1 MDTKKH
7 YKMYKNGKQWCYAAI
22 ATVSVAVGIFAGSTA
37 AQADANVA
45 QPAVTTEQASNT
57 NSSATAFFAVA
68 NNSANSNQQSSATQQ
83 SSVTTWQPANAQMQK
98 QSNNADNGNHANLDN
113 VDVSD
118 GTLHLSGWNA
128 SNQDQGKN
136 YHYII
141 VYDQTQHKELA
152 RQAVQNTQ
160 RDDVQ
165 NAYQNVYNSKY
176 SGFSAD
182 FKINN
187 AAYLNDTLQIVSRYS
202 VSEKGNSNYVD
213 YWFNPISLN
222 SRAYNIDSLKQ
233 TENGV
238 KVSGWMI
245 DSKSLT
251 KQNAFVF
258 LMRDGKEIARQR
270 VILTSR
276 HDVGRA
282 YKGVYNSNNSG
293 FNVNFNIDPYQ
304 LTGNLQ
310 IMMRFTDDA
319 RGNGNFSDQYTQFYT
334 TNNGYTDHFDAKGN
348 TIHLSGWH
356 AATNAQGMN
365 HQFIIVLDMNNHEL
379 YRTELKGGQKNI
391 SRNDVAQA
399 YPWIGDANVSGY
411 SVDIPLLSSMQ
422 HKGLK
427 IIHRYSSSAD
437 GNSNYVDFWD
447 NGHSVN
453 SGWQGDH
460 YYDPTTGRMATGQT
474 NINGQTYYFDNN
486 GKLMSREQEAV
497 NRALSV
503 RGTRYVWGGNTPAGF
518 DCSGL
523 VQWAYGLDAGHRTTY
538 TQETL
543 GAHHYDVYN
552 APVGALVFF
561 GSDTAPYHVGISLG
575 NGTFVHA
582 PEPGDVVKV
591 TAMRYYQPTYYV
603 VL

>member
-22 ATVSVAVGIFAGSTA
+22 ATVSVAVGIFTGSTA
-37 AQADANVA
+37 VQADTNVA
-45 QPAVTTEQASNT
+45 QPAVTTEQTTNT
-57 NSSATAFFAVA
+57 SSSATTSSVA
-68 NNSANSNQQSSATQQ
+68 LTSSTNANQPSSAAQQST
-83 SSVTTWQPANAQMQK
+83 VTTWQPANAQMQK
-98 QSNNADNGNHANLDN
+98 PDTNADNGNHAYLDN

-118 GTLHLSGWNA
+118 GSLHLSGWNA

-160 RDDVQ
+160 RNDVQ
-165 NAYQNVYNSKY
+165 NAYPNVYNSKY
-176 SGFSAD
+176 SGFSAN
-182 FKINN
+182 FKIDTS
-187 AAYLNDTLQIVSRYS
+187 AYLNDSLQIVSRYS
-202 VSEKGNSNYVD
+202 ASESGNSNYVD
-213 YWFNPISLN
+213 YWFDPISLS
-222 SRAYNIDSLKQ
+222 SRAYYIDSLKQ
-233 TENGV
+233 TENGI

-245 DSKSLT
+245 DSQSFT
-251 KQNAFVF
+251 KQNAYVF

-270 VILTSR
+270 VVLTPR

-293 FNVNFNIDPYQ
+293 FSVNFNVDPYQ

-310 IMMRFTDDA
+310 IMMRFTDDTW
-319 RGNGNFSDQYTQFYT
+319 GNGHFSDQYSKVYT
-334 TNNGYTDHFDAKGN
+334 TNTGYTDNFNVSGN

-379 YRTELKGGQKNI
+379 YRTELKGNQKNI
-391 SRNDVAQA
+391 SRNDVAKV

-427 IIHRYSSSAD
+427 IVHRYSSSAD

-486 GKLMSREQEAV
+486 GKLMSREQAAV

>member
-22 ATVSVAVGIFAGSTA
+22 ATVSVAVGIFTGSTA
-37 AQADANVA
+37 AQADVNTA
-45 QPAVTTEQASNT
+45 QPAVTTAQTNNTSSSAT
-57 NSSATAFFAVA
+57 NSSVTFSSSTNA
-68 NNSANSNQQSSATQQ
+68 NQQSSATRQ
-83 SSVTTWQPANAQMQK
+83 STVTTWQPANAQLQK
-98 QSNNADNGNHANLDN
+98 SANDTDNGNHANLDS

-160 RDDVQ
+160 RNDVQ
-165 NAYQNVYNSKY
+165 NAYQNVYNAKY

-182 FKINN
+182 FKIDNS
-187 AAYLNDTLQIVSRYS
+187 AYLNDNLQILSRYS
-202 VSEKGNSNYVD
+202 ASEDGNSNYVD
-213 YWFNPISLN
+213 YWFNPINLS
-222 SRAYNIDSLKQ
+222 SRAYCIDSLKQ
-233 TENGV
+233 TENGI

-245 DSKSLT
+245 DSQSFT
-251 KQNAFVF
+251 KQNAYVF

-270 VILTSR
+270 VVLTPR

-282 YKGVYNSNNSG
+282 YGHVYNSSNSG
-293 FNVNFNIDPYQ
+293 FSVNFNVDSYQ
-304 LTGNLQ
+304 LNGNLQ
-310 IMMRFTDDA
+310 ILMRFTDDV
-319 RGNGNFSDQYTQFYT
+319 RGNGNYSDQYSQVYVTNAGNTDNFT
-334 TNNGYTDHFDAKGN
+334 VTNNS
-348 TIHLSGWH
+348 IHLSGWH
-356 AATNAQGMN
+356 AANNAHGMN

-379 YRTELKGGQKNI
+379 YRTELKDNQKNI

-427 IIHRYSSSAD
+427 IVHRYSSSAD

-447 NGHSVN
+447 NSHSVN
-453 SGWQGDH
+453 SGWHGDH
-460 YYDPTTGRMATGQT
+460 YYDPTTGHMATGQT

-486 GKLMSREQEAV
+486 GKFMSREQEAV

-503 RGTRYVWGGNTPAGF
+503 CGTRYVWGGNTPAGF

-523 VQWAYGLDAGHRTTY
+523 VQWAYGLDAGYRTTY

-575 NGTFVHA
+575 NGSFVHA

-591 TAMRYYQPTYYV
+591 TEMRYYQPTYYV

>member
-22 ATVSVAVGIFAGSTA
+22 ATVSVAIGIFTGSTVV
-37 AQADANVA
+37 QADTNVA
-45 QPAVTTEQASNT
+45 QPAVTTEQTTNT
-57 NSSATAFFAVA
+57 SSSATTSSVA
-68 NNSANSNQQSSATQQ
+68 LTSSTNANQPSSAAQQST
-83 SSVTTWQPANAQMQK
+83 VPTWQPANEQMQK
-98 QSNNADNGNHANLDN
+98 PVTNADKGNYANLDN

-118 GTLHLSGWNA
+118 GSLHLSGWNA

-160 RDDVQ
+160 RNDVQ
-165 NAYQNVYNSKY
+165 NVYHNVYNSKY
-176 SGFSAD
+176 SGFSVD
-182 FKINN
+182 FKINSS
-187 AAYLNDTLQIVSRYS
+187 AYLNDNLRIISRYS
-202 VSEKGNSNYVD
+202 LSESGNDNYVD

-222 SRAYNIDSLKQ
+222 SRAYHIDALKQ
-233 TENGV
+233 TDNGV
-238 KVSGWMI
+238 KVSGWMV
-245 DSKSLT
+245 DSKSFT
-251 KQNAFVF
+251 KQNAYVF
-258 LMRDGKEIARQR
+258 LMRDGKEISRQR
-270 VILTSR
+270 VVLTPR
-276 HDVGRA
+276 HDVGRV
-282 YKGVYNSNNSG
+282 YKSVYNSNNSG

-334 TNNGYTDHFDAKGN
+334 TNNGYTDHFDVKGN

-427 IIHRYSSSAD
+427 IIHRYSSSTD

-543 GAHHYDVYN
+543 GVHHYDVYN

>member
-22 ATVSVAVGIFAGSTA
+22 ATVSVAIGIFTGSTA
-37 AQADANVA
+37 VQADTNVA
-45 QPAVTTEQASNT
+45 QPAVTTEQTTNT
-57 NSSATAFFAVA
+57 SSSATTSSVA
-68 NNSANSNQQSSATQQ
+68 LTRSTNANQPSSAAQQST
-83 SSVTTWQPANAQMQK
+83 VTTWQPANAQMQK
-98 QSNNADNGNHANLDN
+98 PVANADKGNYANLDN

-118 GTLHLSGWNA
+118 GSLHLSGWNA

-160 RDDVQ
+160 RNDVQ
-165 NAYQNVYNSKY
+165 NVYPNVYNSKY
-176 SGFSAD
+176 SGFSVD
-182 FKINN
+182 FKISSS
-187 AAYLNDTLQIVSRYS
+187 AYLNDNLQIISRYS
-202 VSEKGNSNYVD
+202 LSESGNNNYVD

-222 SRAYNIDSLKQ
+222 SRAYHIDSLKQ
-233 TENGV
+233 TDNGV
-238 KVSGWMI
+238 KVSGWMV
-245 DSKSLT
+245 DSKSFT
-251 KQNAFVF
+251 KQNAYVF

-270 VILTSR
+270 VVLTPR
-276 HDVGRA
+276 HDVGRV

-319 RGNGNFSDQYTQFYT
+319 RGNGNFGDQYTQFYT
-334 TNNGYTDHFDAKGN
+334 TNNGYTDHFDVKGN

-379 YRTELKGGQKNI
+379 YRTELKGNQKNI
-391 SRNDVAQA
+391 SRNDVAKV

-427 IIHRYSSSAD
+427 VIHRYSSSAD
-437 GNSNYVDFWD
+437 GNLNYVDFWD

-497 NRALSV
+497 NRALSEL
-503 RGTRYVWGGNTPAGF
+503 GTRYVWGGNTPAGF

-561 GSDTAPYHVGISLG
+561 GYDTAPYHVGISLG

>member
-22 ATVSVAVGIFAGSTA
+22 ATVSVAVGIFTGSTA
-37 AQADANVA
+37 AQADTTPA
-45 QPAVTTEQASNT
+45 QPAV
-57 NSSATAFFAVA
+57 
-68 NNSANSNQQSSATQQ
+68 ATQQ
-83 SSVTTWQPANAQMQK
+83 TNNASSSAMSSSVASTSAQLSSVKTWQPADAQMQK
-98 QSNNADNGNHANLDN
+98 ATANADNGNHAYLDN
-113 VDVSD
+113 VDVSN
-118 GTLHLSGWNA
+118 GSLHLSGWNA

-136 YHYII
+136 YHYVI
-141 VYDQTQHKELA
+141 VYDQTQHRELA
-152 RQAVQNTQ
+152 RQAVQNTE

-165 NAYQNVYNSKY
+165 NAYQGVYNAKY

-182 FKINN
+182 FNIDSS
-187 AAYLNDTLQIVSRYS
+187 AYLNDTLQIVSRYS
-202 VSEKGNSNYVD
+202 ASESGNSNYVD
-213 YWFNPISLN
+213 YWFNPINLN
-222 SRAYNIDSLKQ
+222 KRGYYIDSLKQ
-233 TENGV
+233 TEAGL

-245 DSKSLT
+245 DSQSYSKH
-251 KQNAFVF
+251 NAYVF
-258 LMRDGKEIARQR
+258 LMRDGKEVARQH
-270 VILTSR
+270 VILMPR
-276 HDVGRA
+276 HDVARA
-282 YKGVYNSNNSG
+282 YKDVYNSANSG
-293 FNVNFNIDPYQ
+293 FNVTFNVDPYQ

-310 IMMRFTDDA
+310 IMMRFTDDVN
-319 RGNGNFSDQYTQFYT
+319 GNGNFSDQYSKVYT
-334 TNNGYTDHFDAKGN
+334 TNAGYTDNFTVQGN
-348 TIHLSGWH
+348 HIHLSGWH
-356 AATNAQGMN
+356 AATNAQGMD

-379 YRTELKGGQKNI
+379 YRTELTAGQKNL
-391 SRNDVAQA
+391 SRNDVAKA
-399 YPWIGDANVSGY
+399 YPWMSNANVSGY
-411 SVDIPLLSSMQ
+411 SVDIPLLDSMQ

-427 IIHRYSSSAD
+427 IVHRYSTSAD

-447 NGHSVN
+447 NSHSVN

-486 GKLMSREQEAV
+486 GKLMSRQQEAV

-523 VQWAYGLDAGHRTTY
+523 VQWAYGLDGGHRTTY

-561 GSDTAPYHVGISLG
+561 GSGTAPYHVGISLG
-575 NGTFVHA
+575 NGTYVHA

-591 TAMRYYQPTYYV
+591 TEMRYYQPTFYV
-603 VL
+603 VM

>member
-22 ATVSVAVGIFAGSTA
+22 ATVSVAVGIFTGSTA
-37 AQADANVA
+37 AQADTNVS
-45 QPAVTTEQASNT
+45 QPAVTTQQTTNANSATASFAGV
-57 NSSATAFFAVA
+57 NSSA
-68 NNSANSNQQSSATQQ
+68 NSSQQSSATQ
-83 SSVTTWQPANAQMQK
+83 TWQPADAQMQK
-98 QSNNADNGNHANLDN
+98 PAANADNGNHASLDN

-118 GTLHLSGWNA
+118 GSLHLSGWNA

-141 VYDQTQHKELA
+141 IYDQTQNKELA
-152 RQAVQNTQ
+152 RQAVQNTE

-165 NAYQNVYNSKY
+165 NAYQNVYNAKY

-182 FKINN
+182 FNIDSS
-187 AAYLNDTLQIVSRYS
+187 AYLNDNLQIVSRYS
-202 VSEKGNSNYVD
+202 ASESGNSNYVD
-213 YWFNPISLN
+213 YWFSPINLN
-222 SRAYNIDSLKQ
+222 SRAYCIDSLKQ

-245 DSKSLT
+245 DSQSLT
-251 KQNAFVF
+251 KQNAYVF
-258 LMRDGKEIARQR
+258 LMRDGKEIARQH
-270 VILTSR
+270 VILTPR

-282 YKGVYNSNNSG
+282 YQRVYNSANSG
-293 FNVNFNIDPYQ
+293 FSVNFNVDSYQ

-310 IMMRFTDDA
+310 IMMRFTDDVN
-319 RGNGNFSDQYTQFYT
+319 GNGNYSDQYSQVYS
-334 TNNGYTDHFDAKGN
+334 TNAGNTDNFSISGN

-356 AATNAQGMN
+356 AATNAQGMD

-379 YRTELKGGQKNI
+379 YRTELTGSQKNI
-391 SRNDVAQA
+391 SRNDVAKV
-399 YPWIGDANVSGY
+399 YPWIADANVSGY
-411 SVDIPLLSSMQ
+411 SVDIPVLSSME

-447 NGHSVN
+447 NSHSVN

-460 YYDPTTGRMATGQT
+460 YYDATTGQLVTGQA
-474 NINGQTYYFDNN
+474 NIDGKTYYFDNN
-486 GKLMSREQEAV
+486 GKLMSRQQEAV

-503 RGTRYVWGGNTPAGF
+503 RGTRYVYGGNTPAGF

-523 VQWAYGLDAGHRTTY
+523 VQWAYGLDGGHRTTY
-538 TQETL
+538 TQEAL

-591 TAMRYYQPTYYV
+591 TAMKYYKPTYYV